1 MEPGKG
7 GIIGLPLILGFRT
20 LRWFG
25 AGRMEIGG
33 KSEPLDVT
41 KSNIHFED
49 DQFVVEVRV
58 RSEQVLATLDTG
70 AENTDLFAGFADQFT
85 SLVKETGKR
94 DFYELQ
100 GVGGTERIEA
110 ITMPALTLGI
120 GGRDT
125 VLSPARVLHKGWR
138 KCCAVNVGMDLLKQ
152 ARSFKLDFGAMTL
165 ALEGNP

>member
-1 MEPGKG
+1 MVGTEREL
-7 GIIGLPLILGFRT
+7 LPPLQLLDVRPT
-20 LRWFG
+20 
-25 AGRMEIGG
+25 G
-33 KSEPLDVT
+33 KSGRHALRGPE
-41 KSNIHFED
+41 SNAVHASD
-49 DQFVVEVRV
+49 DQFVVELNAQGER
-58 RSEQVLATLDTG
+58 VLATLDTG